1 MVVMTNVSISL
12 NLWKNMV
19 VTSWPCVHI
28 VRFGASDR
36 EQELAREKERGL
48 LERVGVLNIGLEL
61 VELLL

>member
-28 VRFGASDR
+28 VRFGAGDR